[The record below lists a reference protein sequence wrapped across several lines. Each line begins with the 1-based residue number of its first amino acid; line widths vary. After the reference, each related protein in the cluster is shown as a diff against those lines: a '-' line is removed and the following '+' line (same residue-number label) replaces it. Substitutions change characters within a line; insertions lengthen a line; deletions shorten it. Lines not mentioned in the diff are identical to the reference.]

1 MLNARTFDNKTLL
14 SLLKNNN
21 KFNEAV
27 MYSKSFEEVKDLIDN
42 EFQMIIRESQLKY
55 IEDYYNKKRK

>member
-1 MLNARTFDNKTLL
+1 MINARTFDDNTLL

-27 MYSKSFEEVKDLIDN
+27 MYSESFQEVKDLIDN
-42 EFQMIIRESQLKY
+42 EFQMIYRESQLKY

>member
-1 MLNARTFDNKTLL
+1 MINARTFDDNTLL

-27 MYSKSFEEVKDLIDN
+27 MYSESFQEVKDLIDN
-42 EFQMIIRESQLKY
+42 EFQMIYRESQLKY
-55 IEDYYNKKRK
+55 IEDYFNKKRK

>member
-1 MLNARTFDNKTLL
+1 MINARTFDNNTLL

-27 MYSKSFEEVKDLIDN
+27 MYSESFQEVKDLIDN
-42 EFQMIIRESQLKY
+42 EFQMIYRESQLKY